1 MSKLYI
7 LVRNDLFSMNCGKA
21 MAQASHASSQFVTKY
36 PKESK
41 KWCNEAD
48 GFGTTIVM
56 EGTKEQIN
64 KVMNTT
70 EMKSLP
76 HGDIIDPTYPFKLQL
91 EVSKIAVFYDNYNV
105 VIDDEPVDRYG
116 FVPATRTEHTCSWFY
131 MDDSVAE
138 HIRLSVEEDME
149 FNKICLHR

>member
-7 LVRNDLFSMNCGKA
+7 LVRNDIFSMNCGKA
-21 MAQASHASSQFVTKY
+21 MAQASHASSQFVSKY

-41 KWCNEAD
+41 KWRKEAD

-64 KVMNTT
+64 KVMNTS
-70 EMKSLP
+70 EMKLLP

-91 EVSKIAVFYDNYNV
+91 EASKIAVFYDNYNV
-105 VIDDEPVDRYG
+105 VIDENTMDKYG
-116 FVPATRTEHTCSWFY
+116 YVNATRAEHTCSWFY
-131 MDDSVAE
+131 MDDDVDE
-138 HIRLSVEEDME
+138 DVKLSIEDDMD
-149 FNKICLHR
+149 FNTITLHR